1 MGERGLLHAIDFGT
15 SNSSIIVSAA
25 DGSLTPVPDPLGRA
39 GSESVRTSV
48 CVRNG
53 AIEVGEAAER
63 AKNLDPAAY
72 RNEFKRDFGDPI
84 PTKLGD
90 MMMTS
95 DELTAEVLRFLRDQ
109 ALRANPAEPELVVI
123 TVPASWE
130 EGNKELMRSAARR
143 AGYGTT
149 TVELVA
155 EPVAALAYVFA
166 GHPDPT
172 RRLTVMVYDLGGGTF
187 DCAVARGH
195 AEGYEVLGVPGGLDD
210 VAGSRFDG
218 EILADV
224 RERFPA
230 SAPSQPA
237 PGQPVPPADDTAL
250 LRRNLTLRDGC
261 ERLKWELS
269 AASSADMLL
278 PDAQPPARFR
288 LDRTDFEARIRPLIT
303 QTIGEC
309 DQLLGTLG
317 LDWPGLDR
325 VVPVGGS
332 SRIPLVGQ
340 LLAERRGRP
349 VLAIDRPDIAVA
361 YGAALYGHDLLA
373 NQQPQN
379 VYVNGRKRM
388 ILTRQVG
395 FAEVIGLAFDRPP
408 AGQDVSITVTYE
420 RAAGTKATGTLTAGR
435 AVRIKNGTIFN
446 VTATDK
452 S

>member
-1 MGERGLLHAIDFGT
+1 MAERGLLHAIDFGT
-15 SNSSIIVSAA
+15 SNSSIIVSQA
-25 DGSLTPVPDPLGRA
+25 DGSLTPVPDPLGLA

-63 AKNLDPAAY
+63 AKNLNPAAY
-72 RNEFKRDFGDPI
+72 RNEFKRDFGDRI
-84 PTKLGD
+84 PTKLGNVI
-90 MMMTS
+90 MTP
-95 DELTAEVLRFLRDQ
+95 DELTTEVLRFLRDQ
-109 ALRANPAEPELVVI
+109 ALQTNPAEPELVVI

-143 AGYGTT
+143 AGYGST

-166 GHPDPT
+166 SHPDPA

-187 DCAVARGH
+187 DCAVAREH
-195 AEGYEVLGVPGGLDD
+195 AEGYEVLGIPGGLDD

-218 EILADV
+218 EILAEV
-224 RERFPA
+224 RDRFPG
-230 SAPSQPA
+230 SAPNHADPA
-237 PGQPVPPADDTAL
+237 ADDTAV
-250 LRRNLTLRDGC
+250 LRRNFFLRDGC

-278 PDAQPPARFR
+278 PDTQPPVRFR
-288 LDRTDFEARIRPLIT
+288 LDRTNFEARIRPLIA

-317 LDWPGLDR
+317 LEWSDLDR

-340 LLAERRGRP
+340 MLAERRGRP
-349 VLAIDRPDIAVA
+349 VLSIDRPDIAVA
-361 YGAALYGHDLLA
+361 YGAALYGRDLLT

-395 FAEVIGLAFDRPP
+395 FDEVIGLAFDRPP

-420 RAAGTKATGTLTAGR
+420 RAASTKATGTLTAGR
-435 AVRIKNGTIFN
+435 AVKIKNGTIFN

>member
-1 MGERGLLHAIDFGT
+1 MAERGLLHAIDFGT
-15 SNSSIIVSAA
+15 SNSSIIVSPA
-25 DGSLTPVPDPLGRA
+25 DGSLTPVPDPLGLA

-53 AIEVGEAAER
+53 AIEVGAAAER
-63 AKNLDPAAY
+63 AKSLNPAAY
-72 RNEFKRDFGDPI
+72 RSEFKRDFGGRI
-84 PTKLGD
+84 PTKLGNV
-90 MMMTS
+90 MMTP
-95 DELTAEVLRFLRDQ
+95 DELTTEVLRFLRDQ
-109 ALRANPAEPELVVI
+109 ALQANPAEPELVVV

-130 EGNKELMRSAARR
+130 EGNKELMRSAVRR
-143 AGYGTT
+143 AGYDTS

-166 GHPDPT
+166 GNPDPA
-172 RRLTVMVYDLGGGTF
+172 RQLTVMVYDLGGGTF

-218 EILADV
+218 EILA
-224 RERFPA
+224 EALARFPG
-230 SAPSQPA
+230 SAPSPVDPA
-237 PGQPVPPADDTAL
+237 VDDTAA
-250 LRRNLTLRDGC
+250 LRRNFNLRDGC
-261 ERLKWELS
+261 EKLKWELS
-269 AASSADMLL
+269 SASSADMLL

-288 LDRTDFEARIRPLIT
+288 LDRADFEARIRPLVA
-303 QTIGEC
+303 QTISEC

-317 LDWPGLDR
+317 LDWSDLDR

-332 SRIPLVGQ
+332 SRIPLVG
-340 LLAERRGRP
+340 LMLVERRGRP
-349 VLAIDRPDIAVA
+349 VLSIDRPDVAVA
-361 YGAALYGHDLLA
+361 YGAAIFGRDLLT
-373 NQQPQN
+373 NRKPQN

-395 FAEVIGLAFDRPP
+395 FDEVIGLAFGKPP
-408 AGQDVSITVTYE
+408 AGPDVSITVTFE
-420 RAAGTKATGTLTAGR
+420 RAAGTKGTGTLVAGR
-435 AVRIKNGTIFN
+435 AVKIKNGTIFN